1 MQRWFT
7 LIGLLLVALLAACAP
22 SGGSTPGATQEAADK
37 PTFLFFFTDN

>member
-1 MQRWFT
+1 MSRWFT

-22 SGGSTPGATQEAADK
+22 AGGGTPTTGQEVTK